1 MYFFNFLSHF
11 IFENEKIGFFYE
23 VEFLFIWLWKKI
35 HYSQLKNP
43 LAEIHYFSP
52 KKLLS
57 LIRNFLGISNE
68 WWDRELLGCGV
79 GIEDWRCPGPMTLY
93 EDEDDAIYIRL
104 IIPCLVIHLANHFFW
119 KPYWIPILS
128 SRNVRNLWRVLTRIH
143 ISHTPFNW
151 YTWNTCTV
159 ASQRYSQHSFCSRE

>member
-43 LAEIHYFSP
+43 LAEIHYFSH

-68 WWDRELLGCGV
+68 WWDRELFGCGV

-104 IIPCLVIHLANHFFW
+104 IIPCLVIHLANHLT
-119 KPYWIPILS
+119 IL
-128 SRNVRNLWRVLTRIH
+128 LKTVLNSFLAFSKCLQSLRGAHQNTH
-143 ISHTPFNW
+143 FA
-151 YTWNTCTV
+151 YTI
-159 ASQRYSQHSFCSRE
+159 